1 MDASARRRPVFYI
14 VPVLVGLL
22 VAQRAGANVRTVDF
36 VTIFAGGVLL
46 GVGLLGLLR
55 GLREKR

>member
-1 MDASARRRPVFYI
+1 MDALGRRRPVFSI
-14 VPVLVGLL
+14 VPLLFGLL
-22 VAQRAGANVRTVDF
+22 VAQRAAANVRAVDF

-46 GVGLLGLLR
+46 GVGLVGLVS